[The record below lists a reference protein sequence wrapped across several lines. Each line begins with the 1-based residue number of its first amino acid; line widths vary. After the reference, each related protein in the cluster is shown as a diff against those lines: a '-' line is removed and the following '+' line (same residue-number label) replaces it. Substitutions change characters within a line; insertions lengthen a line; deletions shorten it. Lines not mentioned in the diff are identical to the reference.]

1 MPNMLDII
9 AQTPLFGGL
18 PRDQLE
24 EIRKIIVPRTFEKD
38 AAIFFEGDEGNG
50 FYIIA
55 QGRVKVFKLSFDG
68 KEHILHI
75 LGPGE
80 PFGEVPVF
88 SGRPFPANALALVKS
103 TLLFLP
109 RKGFIELITAN
120 PSLSLNMFAVLS
132 MRLREFTVQIENLSL
147 KEAPERVASYLL
159 YQSREQGHMEYVELR
174 ISKKQLA
181 AMLGTTPETL
191 SRVFAKMSA
200 QGLIQVEGRRI
211 DILDREGLEPESQ
224 SL

>member
-1 MPNMLDII
+1 MPNILDTI

-24 EIRKIIVPRTFEKD
+24 EIRKIIVPSTFEKD
-38 AAIFFEGDEGNG
+38 AVIFFEGDEGNG

-88 SGRPFPANALALVKS
+88 SGRPFPANAQVLVKS

-109 RKGFIELITAN
+109 RKGFIELITAH

-159 YQSREQGHMEYVELR
+159 YQSQEQGHPRYVELR

-181 AMLGTTPETL
+181 AMLGATPETL